1 VDGRK
6 SLPEGR
12 LQPKLAALQDA
23 FAVFLLRQATCG
35 AGSRPAGESTMKRE
49 STKDQLRQAGATLHD
64 EVAPLLAGAGLQL
77 QLLRMDHPAATAQV
91 NEVLATLEAAMDEVR
106 KLSQQ
111 LAPSPFTPA
120 GS

>member
-1 VDGRK
+1 VKTGKRTSTED
-6 SLPEGR
+6 R
-12 LQPKLAALQDA
+12 LRLA
-23 FAVFLLRQATCG
+23 G
-35 AGSRPAGESTMKRE
+35 N
-49 STKDQLRQAGATLHD
+49 TLHD

-77 QLLRMDHPAATAQV
+77 QLLRMDHPAAAAQV
-91 NEVLATLEAAMDEVR
+91 GEVLATLEDAMDHVR